1 MPFTRL
7 IIKNFKSIKKCDISL
22 SELNVIIGENGT
34 GKTNLLAAIS
44 YFYHNLTNMQISEK
58 VFDENNRYSNE
69 CRISLVYDFSEL
81 VKISKSNADEAWE
94 FQDERPTEKTRY
106 SGYYKTIIS
115 MAERTRDKR
124 VYVEL
129 SQIKGKTI
137 QWNCPYEERMIIKS
151 LFPIFYIDTR
161 NLDVTEW
168 NYVWSILG
176 ELAKVSN
183 ADRKK
188 LETKI
193 GKILL
198 DDEHETSRKLKVI
211 KDIFSAADV
220 SVQPAM
226 SKEFATNLAKI
237 FFSGETI
244 QQRGK
249 QLEYYSTGTNSVK
262 YIEILIKSIDALSRT
277 KLKEPIVL
285 FDEPETSLHTSY
297 LDELAEAIIGVG
309 TRMSIIIST
318 HSPRLTKNLLISNRN
333 TSLYNV
339 KLVDNYST
347 IYPMKKF
354 TVYSPTSKYRVTD
367 EHINSYFSKA
377 ALFVE
382 GETEQELFANPY
394 IKLLFPKLKK
404 VEVFKAVSDKPIL
417 NIMDPAKVHIRTP
430 YMCLIDLD
438 KVIEYNK
445 GIRKF
450 NLRNEYLSESKK
462 ECYQYRNKSES
473 GTYLY
478 FQRKRINAMGDG
490 LRVHYYTPFYSCND
504 ADYLAFVS
512 AIQKYLLAY
521 NVFCLS
527 STIEGSLVN
536 GNTVDYAMN
545 FLETHT
551 KQADFEEFK
560 RYWDT
565 LKKTDKINV
574 LRIMYNGKSDLL
586 MTWKSL
592 SKKLDVDVKDILA
605 KNIIGKKTS
614 GWVSEYLDEF
624 FRLSAGL
631 EEPISEKL
639 FRKYLASGNNR
650 ANMVSLFSRNF
661 PELYSLIDK
670 LCDMIYE

>member
-7 IIKNFKSIKKCDISL
+7 IIKNFKSIKNCDISL

-94 FQDERPTEKTRY
+94 FQDEQPTEKTRY

-137 QWNCPYEERMIIKS
+137 QWNCSYEERMIIKS

-193 GKILL
+193 GNILL

-237 FFSGETI
+237 FFSGEII

-339 KLVDNYST
+339 KLVDNYSMV
-347 IYPMKKF
+347 YSMKKF

-377 ALFVE
+377 TLFVE

-394 IKLLFPKLKK
+394 VKLLFPKFKK

-417 NIMDPAKVHIRTP
+417 NIMNPAKVHIRTP
-430 YMCLIDLD
+430 YMCLIDMD
-438 KVIEYNK
+438 KAIGYSKRTYKFFLRREYFPRNK
-445 GIRKF
+445 QER
-450 NLRNEYLSESKK
+450 
-462 ECYQYRNKSES
+462 YQYINKHKE

-478 FQRKRINAMGDG
+478 FQRKRINAMKDKIH
-490 LRVHYYTPFYSCND
+490 VHYYLPFYGCSD
-504 ADYLAFVS
+504 ANYHEFIAAIKQYLQS
-512 AIQKYLLAY
+512 Y
-521 NVFCLS
+521 NVYCWNT
-527 STIEGSLVN
+527 TIEGCLIN
-536 GNTVDYAMN
+536 NNTVDFSIE
-545 FLETHT
+545 FL
-551 KQADFEEFK
+551 KKRARPVDFETFK
-560 RYWDT
+560 RYWDG
-565 LKKTDKINV
+565 LNKTERINV
-574 LRIMYNGKSDLL
+574 LRILFNGKSDLL
-586 MTWKSL
+586 MSWTTLCEELPVEIRS
-592 SKKLDVDVKDILA
+592 ILE
-605 KNIIGKKTS
+605 KIMIGKKTS
-614 GWVSEYLDEF
+614 GWVSDYLDEF
-624 FRLSAGL
+624 FRVSVGL
-631 EEPISEKL
+631 EEAISEKV
-639 FRKYLASGNNR
+639 FRKYLMNDDNR
-650 ANMVSLFSRNF
+650 INMVKIFKRNF
-661 PELYSLIDK
+661 PELFSLIER
-670 LCDMIYE
+670 LCAMIYE